1 MYSQEF
7 LGGSVVRTPRFHWCS
22 QKKKSARTF
31 RLRLNFAFFFSL
43 KICKHDFPFT
53 VKTFELDG
61 TVHSVMF
68 LWSRNSTDE
77 TQAL

>member
-1 MYSQEF
+1 MVQW
-7 LGGSVVRTPRFHWCS
+7 LGLLAFPGAA
-22 QKKKSARTF
+22 KKKKCTNIQVEAEF
-31 RLRLNFAFFFSL
+31 CFFFSL

>member
-1 MYSQEF
+1 MVQWLGF
-7 LGGSVVRTPRFHWCS
+7 LAFSGAA
-22 QKKKSARTF
+22 KKKKKCMNIQVEAE
-31 RLRLNFAFFFSL
+31 FAFFFSL

-77 TQAL
+77 KQAL

>member
-1 MYSQEF
+1 MVQ
-7 LGGSVVRTPRFHWCS
+7 P
-22 QKKKSARTF
+22 KKKKKCMNIQVEAE
-31 RLRLNFAFFFSL
+31 FAFFFSL

-77 TQAL
+77 KQAL